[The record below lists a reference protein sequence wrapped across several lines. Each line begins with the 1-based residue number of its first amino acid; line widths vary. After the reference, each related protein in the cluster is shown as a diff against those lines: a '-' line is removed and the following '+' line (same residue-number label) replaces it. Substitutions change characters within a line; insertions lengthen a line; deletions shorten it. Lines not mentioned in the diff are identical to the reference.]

1 MHLFGYYALV
11 FGFILTLFLCLWT
24 LFFSWQ
30 GKNQSVYWLEKCQ
43 TTILFLLILASGVL
57 FVALLGRDFSFQ
69 YVRDYTDS
77 VLPWYYA
84 LTAFWAGQ
92 EGSFVLWA
100 LFIAVL
106 GMVWIYSPAYKSIQT
121 RTKVNFWLFFLALQA
136 FFLLMLIT
144 VSNPF
149 EQVMPTPQ
157 DGNGL
162 NPLLQH
168 PGMIFHPPILFFGYA
183 GFSVPACLA
192 FASVLS
198 HEESSWINLSRN
210 WVILSWTFL
219 TGGILLGAWWSYM
232 ELGWGGYW
240 AWDPVENAS
249 LIPWLCSSAFIH
261 TSILGRKRQSLART
275 NLVLIGMTM
284 ILCFFGTFLTRSG
297 VLDSLHAF
305 GQGQVGAP
313 LLALMVFSLLLLGML
328 LWSGSFKEITPLSR
342 LLSAQG
348 LFILLTWL
356 FLALGGVIVLGTLWP
371 VLTKMIGQTPQG
383 LGPDFYNQ
391 VCLPLFALLFV
402 LLPFC
407 VWAKWKSWGIGR
419 WRFGLLIGGFIVLI
433 LFLWLFGMT
442 KPLPLVAVSL
452 TLLSILS
459 VLSLIIKSSSIR
471 KSRSLFGAYG
481 LHLGVAVI
489 GLGVA
494 VSGPY
499 KVITEAVLQP
509 GSSMDVGEYTVTYR
523 DFIKRDSKSLVAYQA
538 VLQVSKQGQNLGTL
552 RPERRMYRQF
562 EQPFAEASV
571 LPSLGDEIY
580 STLLGFNQEGV
591 IRLQV
596 RVNPLVNW
604 LWIGGILVCLCGLL
618 TMRWRGFPKV
628 LSR

>member
-11 FGFILTLFLCLWT
+11 LGFILTLFLCLWT

-106 GMVWIYSPAYKSIQT
+106 GMVWIYSPTYKSIQT
-121 RTKVNFWLFFLALQA
+121 RTKVDFWLFFLALQA

-149 EQVMPTPQ
+149 EQVMPPPQ

-198 HEESSWINLSRN
+198 REESSWINLSRN

-240 AWDPVENAS
+240 AWDPV
-249 LIPWLCSSAFIH
+249 
-261 TSILGRKRQSLART
+261 
-275 NLVLIGMTM
+275 
-284 ILCFFGTFLTRSG
+284 
-297 VLDSLHAF
+297 
-305 GQGQVGAP
+305 
-313 LLALMVFSLLLLGML
+313 
-328 LWSGSFKEITPLSR
+328 
-342 LLSAQG
+342 
-348 LFILLTWL
+348 
-356 FLALGGVIVLGTLWP
+356 
-371 VLTKMIGQTPQG
+371 
-383 LGPDFYNQ
+383 
-391 VCLPLFALLFV
+391 
-402 LLPFC
+402 
-407 VWAKWKSWGIGR
+407 
-419 WRFGLLIGGFIVLI
+419 
-433 LFLWLFGMT
+433 
-442 KPLPLVAVSL
+442 
-452 TLLSILS
+452 
-459 VLSLIIKSSSIR
+459 
-471 KSRSLFGAYG
+471 
-481 LHLGVAVI
+481 
-489 GLGVA
+489 
-494 VSGPY
+494 
-499 KVITEAVLQP
+499 
-509 GSSMDVGEYTVTYR
+509 
-523 DFIKRDSKSLVAYQA
+523 
-538 VLQVSKQGQNLGTL
+538 
-552 RPERRMYRQF
+552 
-562 EQPFAEASV
+562 
-571 LPSLGDEIY
+571 
-580 STLLGFNQEGV
+580 
-591 IRLQV
+591 
-596 RVNPLVNW
+596 
-604 LWIGGILVCLCGLL
+604 
-618 TMRWRGFPKV
+618 
-628 LSR
+628 

>member
-1 MHLFGYYALV
+1 MHLFGYYALLA
-11 FGFILTLFLCLWT
+11 GFILALFLCLWT
-24 LFFSWQ
+24 LVISWQ
-30 GKNQSVYWLEKCQ
+30 GKVQSVYWLEKGQ
-43 TTILFLLILASGVL
+43 TIILFLLMLVSGVL
-57 FVALLGRDFSFQ
+57 LAALLERDFSFQ

-92 EGSFVLWA
+92 EGSFLLWTF
-100 LFIAVL
+100 FIALL
-106 GMVWIYSPAYKSIQT
+106 GVVWIYSPGYKTIQP
-121 RTKVNFWLFFLALQA
+121 RTKAGFWIFYLALQS
-136 FFLLMLIT
+136 FFIMMLIT

-149 EQVMPTPQ
+149 EQVMPPPQ
-157 DGNGL
+157 DGHGL

-183 GFSVPACLA
+183 GFSVPVCLA
-192 FASVLS
+192 FASVLC
-198 HEESSWINLSRN
+198 HEESSWLKLSRD
-210 WVILSWTFL
+210 WVLLSWTFL

-261 TSILGRKRQSLART
+261 TSILGRRRQSLAKT
-275 NLVLIGMTM
+275 NLVLVGLTL

-305 GQGQVGAP
+305 GQGQVGTP
-313 LLALMVFSLLLLGML
+313 LLAMMAFCLVLIVIL
-328 LWSGSFKEITPLSR
+328 LWSGSFKDVNRLSR

-356 FLALGGVIVLGTLWP
+356 FLAIGGVIILGTLWP
-371 VLTKMIGQTPQG
+371 VVTKMLGQTPQG
-383 LGPDFYNQ
+383 MGPDFYNQ

-407 VWAKWKSWGIGR
+407 IWAKWRSWGLGK
-419 WRFGLLIGGFIVLI
+419 WRFGLLVGIFIVLI
-433 LFLWLFGMT
+433 FLFRFLGMS
-442 KPLPLVAVSL
+442 KPLALISVSL
-452 TLLSILS
+452 AVLSILS
-459 VLSLIIKSSSIR
+459 LVFLMVSSSAIR
-471 KSRSLFGAYG
+471 KSRSRWSAYG
-481 LHLGVAVI
+481 LHLGMAVI
-489 GLGVA
+489 ALGVA

-499 KVITEAVLQP
+499 KRISEAVLKP
-509 GSSMDVGEYTVTYR
+509 GHEMTVGEYTVTYR
-523 DFIKRDSKSLVAYQA
+523 DFQRRNQESMVAYQA
-538 VLQVSKQGQNLGTL
+538 VLGVSKDGQNLGTL

-580 STLLGFNQEGV
+580 STLLGFNQDGV

-604 LWIGGILVCLCGLL
+604 LWIGGVLACLCGLL
-618 TMRWRGFPKV
+618 TIGWSNNSKV